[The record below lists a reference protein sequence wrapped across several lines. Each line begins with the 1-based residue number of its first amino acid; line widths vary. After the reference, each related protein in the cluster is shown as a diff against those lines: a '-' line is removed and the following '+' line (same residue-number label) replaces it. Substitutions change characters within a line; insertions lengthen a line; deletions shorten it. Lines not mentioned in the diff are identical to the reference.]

1 MFSILFVGQ
10 MGATPGL
17 ANPMYDDL
25 GAAKFGAG
33 HIQSDMGGGIYED
46 ISVHQ

>member
-1 MFSILFVGQ
+1 
-10 MGATPGL
+10 MGATPAQPGL
-17 ANPMYDDL
+17 ANPMYDEL

-46 ISVHQ
+46 MSIHQ